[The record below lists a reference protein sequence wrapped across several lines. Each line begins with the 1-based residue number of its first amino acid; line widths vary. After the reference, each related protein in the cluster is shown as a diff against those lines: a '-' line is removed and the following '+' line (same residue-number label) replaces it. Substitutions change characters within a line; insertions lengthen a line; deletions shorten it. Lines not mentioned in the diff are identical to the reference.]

1 MKSLIIYATKYGTVE
16 KASNLI
22 KDKIEGEVVIVNI
35 IKQEPPSLCEFDN
48 VILGGSIYIGNIQK
62 KLKQFAMTHEEE
74 LLMKRV
80 GLFICGGADKEE
92 EKDKELKNAFPAKL
106 YENAIC
112 KCSFGYE
119 YKFDKLNFLEKAM
132 IKKITG
138 IKDSVYKL
146 SEDSIKD
153 FINKMNKATL

>member
-1 MKSLIIYATKYGTVE
+1 MKSLVIYATKYGTVE
-16 KASNLI
+16 KATNLI
-22 KDKIEGEVVIVNI
+22 KNKLKGEVVVINI
-35 IKQEPPSLCEFDN
+35 LKQSPPSLVEFDN
-48 VILGGSIYIGNIQK
+48 IILGGSIYIGNIQK
-62 KLKQFAMTHEEE
+62 KLKQYAITHEEE
-74 LLMKRV
+74 LLMKRI

-92 EKDKELKNAFPAKL
+92 EKNKELKNAFPSKL

-119 YKFDKLNFLEKAM
+119 YKFEKLNILEKAM

-146 SEDSIKD
+146 SEDSIEN
-153 FINKMNKATL
+153 FVNTMNKAI

>member
-22 KDKIEGEVVIVNI
+22 KDKMKDEVVIVNI
-35 IKQEPPSLCEFDN
+35 LKQDPPSLIEFDN
-48 VILGGSIYIGNIQK
+48 IILGGSIYIGNIQK
-62 KLKQFAMTHEEE
+62 KLKQFAINHEEE

-119 YKFDKLNFLEKAM
+119 YKFEKLNFFEKAM

-138 IKDSVYKL
+138 IKGSVYKL
-146 SEDSIKD
+146 SEDTIED
-153 FINKMNKATL
+153 FTNAMNRTI

>member
-22 KDKIEGEVVIVNI
+22 KDKMKGEVVMVNI
-35 IKQEPPSLCEFDN
+35 LKQEPPSTVEFDN
-48 VILGGSIYIGNIQK
+48 IILGGSIYIGNIQK
-62 KLKQFAMTHEEE
+62 KLKQFAINHEEE

-92 EKDKELKNAFPAKL
+92 EKYKELKNAFPSKL
-106 YENAIC
+106 FENAIC
-112 KCSFGYE
+112 KCQFGYE
-119 YKFDKLNFLEKAM
+119 YKFEKLNFFEKAM

-146 SEDSIKD
+146 SEESIEK
-153 FINKMNKATL
+153 FTNIMNESI